1 MNTIA
6 KNAKLSNALTV
17 IMLVFTTLQG
27 FISNPPFTAD
37 EVNLYSPI
45 LLLGVAIL
53 GFFKNYFAPDVNSN
67 AAKWPL
73 IILTAI
79 GIFGA
84 LNQYFFDIVTWSETT
99 EQKLRLLL
107 TAVMAVLSALSK
119 TLFPTSIS
127 LTEQNRL
134 ASKYETK

>member
-6 KNAKLSNALTV
+6 KNAKISNALTV
-17 IMLVFTTLQG
+17 ILLVLTTLQG

-53 GFFKNYFAPDVNSN
+53 GFLKNYFAPDVNSS

-84 LNQYFFDIVTWSETT
+84 LNQYLFEIVQWSEAT

-107 TAVMAVLSALSK
+107 TAIIAILSALSK
-119 TLFPTSIS
+119 TLFPTAIS
-127 LTEQNRL
+127 LTGENRV
-134 ASKYETK
+134 ASKYEK

>member
-6 KNAKLSNALTV
+6 KNAKISNALTV
-17 IMLVFTTLQG
+17 ILLVLTTLQG

-53 GFFKNYFAPDVNSN
+53 GFLKNYFAPDVNGS

-84 LNQYFFDIVTWSETT
+84 LNQYLFEIINMGEGT

-107 TAVMAVLSALSK
+107 TAIIAILSALSK
-119 TLFPTSIS
+119 TLFPTQIS
-127 LTEQNRL
+127 LSKQNVV
-134 ASKYETK
+134 ASKYEK